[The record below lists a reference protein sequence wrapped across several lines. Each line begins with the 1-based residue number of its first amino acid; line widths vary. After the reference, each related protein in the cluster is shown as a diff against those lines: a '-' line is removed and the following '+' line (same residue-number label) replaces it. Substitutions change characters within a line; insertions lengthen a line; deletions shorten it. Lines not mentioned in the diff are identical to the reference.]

1 MPARNLHIQSIY
13 MPRLHRRAICANC
26 DQRCLPRM
34 PGRVENQCA
43 QQGNH
48 MRCLHFRHCF
58 KSPLGQLHRLRAR
71 LRFPAWRRQLH
82 GMCQGLACPD
92 SQSTRMRSV
101 QRRKSSG
108 SNCRGGLHRLRT
120 GNIAGLDG
128 PKRVPRLPAGQV
140 QQRARGHYLLH
151 LQRRH
156 AFVAGGGQRGL
167 LPVQTGQVPGIRGAS
182 IVPGLRGGHVQC
194 PRRPAIVR
202 FLWRWK
208 VSAA

>member
-48 MRCLHFRHCF
+48 MRCLHFRHYF
-58 KSPLGQLHRLRAR
+58 ESPLGQLHRLRAR

-140 QQRARGHYLLH
+140 QQRARGGVHAAGWRNLHRPTYL
-151 LQRRH
+151 
-156 AFVAGGGQRGL
+156 
-167 LPVQTGQVPGIRGAS
+167 
-182 IVPGLRGGHVQC
+182 
-194 PRRPAIVR
+194 
-202 FLWRWK
+202 
-208 VSAA
+208 